1 MDFTSD
7 LPPSEQNE
15 TILVVV
21 DRLTKMATFILCR
34 GSRPNAPHTARLI
47 FDNIFRF
54 YGLPIDIVS
63 DRDSI
68 FTSDFWH
75 RLTELLNIKLNLSTA
90 YHPQTDGQTG
100 RVNSVL
106 EQYRR
111 AYINFSHDN
120 WTQLLTTAKFAYNS
134 TYHTAI
140 KTTPFYA
147 NYGSILQQVS
157 KWLWIYR
164 ILLQRIS

>member
-75 RLTELLNIKLNLSTA
+75 RLTELLNIKLCISPQLIIRKQMVRLSVST
-90 YHPQTDGQTG
+90 QFW
-100 RVNSVL
+100 NSIA
-106 EQYRR
+106 EP
-111 AYINFSHDN
+111 I
-120 WTQLLTTAKFAYNS
+120 
-134 TYHTAI
+134 
-140 KTTPFYA
+140 
-147 NYGSILQQVS
+147 
-157 KWLWIYR
+157 
-164 ILLQRIS
+164 